1 MQDYE
6 KFNSQLDAL
15 ARWISEPEDV
25 LRAQDPNGS
34 SDLCLIQDRMEQLKV
49 RLLGFSL
56 RVRLSVWGLSVLC
69 VVSVCPGYQPV
80 PPVSLSLCLSVHPY
94 LFVLLSLMQ
103 SVALHLPVRTPYTLE

>member
-49 RLLGFSL
+49 RLLGLSL
-56 RVRLSVWGLSVLC
+56 RVRLSVWGLSV
-69 VVSVCPGYQPV
+69 YQPV